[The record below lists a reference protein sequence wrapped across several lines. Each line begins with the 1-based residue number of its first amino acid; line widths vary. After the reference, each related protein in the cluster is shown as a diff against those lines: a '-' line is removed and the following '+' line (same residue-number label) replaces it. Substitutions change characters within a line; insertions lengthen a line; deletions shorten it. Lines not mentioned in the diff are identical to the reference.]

1 MHALFD
7 SSRLQSFDFPANTTE
22 MMADSNMIV
31 FVSIILCITTLVIS
45 DEDEL
50 MKELVIDA
58 NKVAQLTTGNQVL
71 KALNGSLF
79 DSNQGKELN
88 VTYGNETAIGY
99 EKVNYTSSTLNDGAK
114 SKFIDGDDCWAMA
127 SLALTVLAC
136 SFLIVLI
143 FVYLFFAC
151 SRRFSKNK
159 HSVVIE
165 NVPFPTLKPL
175 PRKVR

>member
-1 MHALFD
+1 MAMSLNTFAVTFTMLF
-7 SSRLQSFDFPANTTE
+7 
-22 MMADSNMIV
+22 
-31 FVSIILCITTLVIS
+31 ITTMAIS

-50 MKELVIDA
+50 MKELVMDA

-79 DSNQGKELN
+79 NEEEGKVKN
-88 VTYGNETAIGY
+88 VTTGNETAIGY
-99 EKVNYTSSTLNDGAK
+99 EKVNYNSSTVNGGGK
-114 SKFIDGDDCWAMA
+114 SNYIDGDECWAMA
-127 SLALTVLAC
+127 SLALTILAC

-151 SRRFSKNK
+151 SRKFSKNK

-165 NVPFPTLKPL
+165 NVPASAFQRNPPPVPTSS
-175 PRKVR
+175 RVRS